1 MYYPL
6 KIVLPFYGGN
16 NVSYFIQS
24 GIYKTEWKKFTCNL
38 SSVQFSPVAQL
49 CLTLCDPMN
58 HSTPRLPVH
67 HQLLE
72 STKTHVHSVGD
83 AIQPLHPLSSPSP
96 SCPQSFPASG
106 SFQMSQLFTS
116 GGQSIE
122 VSASTSVFPM
132 TI

>member
-49 CLTLCDPMN
+49 CLTLCDPTNCSM
-58 HSTPRLPVH
+58 PGLPVH
-67 HQLLE
+67 HQLPE
-72 STKTHVHSVGD
+72 FTQTHAYLVDD
-83 AIQPLHPLSSPSP
+83 AIQPSHP
-96 SCPQSFPASG
+96 
-106 SFQMSQLFTS
+106 
-116 GGQSIE
+116 
-122 VSASTSVFPM
+122 VFPFSYHLLGLFK
-132 TI
+132 